1 LKNKSLDQGG
11 DIMTQFKENNIAAV
25 FQNKAARYREKAY
38 AMYRKGG
45 EGGPYT
51 DISWS
56 EMNEMVK
63 GLSYYLLSRGVEKG
77 DRIAIFSDNRYE
89 WHVAALAI
97 NSIGAVDVPIYA
109 TNSTEEAEFIL
120 ADSSATICLC
130 GSVDQLERVLKV
142 RDNLTDLKEY
152 IVFDDYSGGA
162 EGVKTFTQSLAEGKA
177 NPAEDEFVN
186 RLNSI
191 QSDDLSTLLYTSGT
205 TGDPKGVMLTH
216 NNLYSN
222 VENTLHDMV
231 DKKTGKP
238 LLTEDDLFLSFLPLS
253 HSLERTAG
261 FHGALTRGAK
271 TAFAVNINTLLD
283 DFVEVRPTIII
294 SVPRIYEK
302 VHAGILANIA
312 GSSALKKVFFNFA
325 TKQAR
330 LNIDK
335 VCKDQEINSFKYK
348 LADKL
353 VFSTLKET
361 LGMDRLRFA
370 ISGGAP
376 LSQDDCEFFVGM
388 GFKILEGFGLT
399 ETSPITHF
407 NRPWHMKPGTVGL
420 PIKNT
425 EARISADGELLIK
438 GPQVMAGYYKNKEA
452 TEEVMT
458 PDGFF
463 KTGDMGEIDEEGFLK
478 ITGRIKDIIVTAG
491 GKNIS
496 PQNIENSVKGS
507 RFVEQIAII
516 GDRRRFLS
524 ALIVP
529 AFPELEAWAKQ
540 QGISFTDSSAL
551 LTNPQV
557 LDLYRKEIDEHTTQ
571 FARVEQIR
579 QFTLIKAEWSQETG
593 ELTPTQ
599 KIKRKVVSEKY
610 APQIDAMYDVENT
623 G

>member
-1 LKNKSLDQGG
+1 
-11 DIMTQFKENNIAAV
+11 MTQFKENCIAAV
-25 FQNKAARYREKAY
+25 FQNNAAKYKEKAY
-38 AMYRKGG
+38 ATYRKGG
-45 EGGPYT
+45 EGGTYT
-51 DISWS
+51 DISWTK
-56 EMNEMVK
+56 MNEMVK
-63 GLSYYLLSRGVEKG
+63 SLSFYFLSKGVKKG
-77 DRIAIFSDNRYE
+77 DRISIFSDNRYE
-89 WHVAALAI
+89 WHLAALAI
-97 NSIGAVDVPIYA
+97 NSIGAIDVPIYA
-109 TNSTEEAEFIL
+109 TNSTEEAEYIL
-120 ADSSATICLC
+120 TDSGAIACLA

-142 RDNLTDLKEY
+142 RDKLPDLKEY
-152 IVFDDYSGGA
+152 IVFDEYGSDT
-162 EGVKTFTQSLAEGKA
+162 EGVKTLTQVLAEGKA

-191 QSDDLSTLLYTSGT
+191 LPDDFSTLIYTSGT
-205 TGDPKGVMLTH
+205 TGNPKGVMLTH

-222 VENTLHDMV
+222 VENTLYGMV

-238 LLTEDDLFLSFLPLS
+238 LLTENDIFLSFLPLS
-253 HSLERTAG
+253 HSFERTAG
-261 FHGALTRGAK
+261 FHGALSRGAK
-271 TAFAVNINTLLD
+271 TAFAVNLNTLMD
-283 DFVEVRPTIII
+283 DFIEIRPTIII

-302 VHAGILANIA
+302 VHAAILAKIA
-312 GSSALKKVFFNFA
+312 DASSLKKAIFKFA
-325 TKQAR
+325 TKQAK

-335 VCKDQEINSFKYK
+335 VCHDQEITGFKYK

-353 VFSTLKET
+353 VFSSLKKT

-376 LSQDDCEFFVGM
+376 LSVDDCEFFVGM

-407 NRPWHMKPGTVGL
+407 NRPWQMKPGTVGQ

-425 EARISADGELLIK
+425 EAKISEEGELLIK
-438 GPQVMAGYYKNKEA
+438 GPQVMAGYYKNEEA
-452 TEEVMT
+452 TKEVMT

-463 KTGDMGEIDEEGFLK
+463 KTGDMGEIDEEGYLK

-496 PQNIENSVKGS
+496 PQNIENSIKGS
-507 RFVEQIAII
+507 RFIEQIAII
-516 GDRRRFLS
+516 GDKRRFLS
-524 ALIVP
+524 ALVVP
-529 AFPELEAWAKQ
+529 TFPELEAWAKQ
-540 QGISFTDSSAL
+540 KGISFTDSSEL

-557 LDLYRKEIDEHTTQ
+557 LDLYRKEIDKHTAQ

-579 QFTLIKAEWSQETG
+579 QFALIKAEWSQETG

-599 KIKRKVVSEKY
+599 KIKRKVISEKY
-610 APQIDAMYDVENT
+610 GPQIEAMYNVEKI

>member
-1 LKNKSLDQGG
+1 
-11 DIMTQFKENNIAAV
+11 MTQFKENNIAAV
-25 FQNKAARYREKAY
+25 FQNNAAKYGEKAY

-45 EGGPYT
+45 EGRPYI

-63 GLSYYLLSRGVEKG
+63 DLSYYLISLGVKKG
-77 DRIAIFSDNRYE
+77 DRVAIFSDNRYE
-89 WHVAALAI
+89 WHVSALAI
-97 NSIGAVDVPIYA
+97 NSCGAIDVPIYA
-109 TNSTEEAEFIL
+109 TNSTEEAEYIL
-120 ADSSATICLC
+120 VDSGAKICLS
-130 GSVDQLERVLKV
+130 GSVDQLERVLKS
-142 RDNLTDLKEY
+142 RNSLPDLIDY
-152 IVFDDYSGGA
+152 VVFDEYSGDA
-162 EGVKTFTQSLAEGKA
+162 EGVKTFSQALTEGKA
-177 NPAEDEFVN
+177 NPAEDEFVD
-186 RLNSI
+186 RLKSI
-191 QSDDLSTLLYTSGT
+191 LPDDLSTLLYTSGT

-231 DKKTGKP
+231 DRKTGRP
-238 LLTEDDLFLSFLPLS
+238 LLNEDDLFLSFLPLS

-302 VHAGILANIA
+302 VHAGILSNISN
-312 GSSALKKVFFNFA
+312 SSALKKIFFNFA

-335 VCKDQEINSFKYK
+335 VCKDQEITSFKYK

-376 LSQDDCEFFVGM
+376 LSLDDCEFFVGM

-407 NRPWHMKPGTVGL
+407 NRPWSMKPGTVGM
-420 PIKNT
+420 PIKDT
-425 EARISADGELLIK
+425 EAKVSDEGEILIK
-438 GPQVMAGYYKNKEA
+438 GPQVMAGYYKNEEA

-463 KTGDMGEIDEEGFLK
+463 KTGDMGEIDNEGFLK

-516 GDRRRFLS
+516 GDKRRFLS

-540 QGISFTDSSAL
+540 QGISFA
-551 LTNPQV
+551 
-557 LDLYRKEIDEHTTQ
+557 
-571 FARVEQIR
+571 
-579 QFTLIKAEWSQETG
+579 
-593 ELTPTQ
+593 
-599 KIKRKVVSEKY
+599 
-610 APQIDAMYDVENT
+610 
-623 G
+623 